1 MHEASRPSFAVTN
14 LVLIKIFLATFLYLL
29 LTWIILTLF
38 SPDRGATLF
47 YLTTG
52 YALAIVLLGGRVFLL
67 SVLIGSLTANL
78 ILGDPLFSSLI
89 GACGSAGS
97 AWLGSKLIGNI
108 NNFDKRLTRLK
119 DTLHIFVYGG
129 LIGCVISPLAGTSML
144 LIRGIIEAN
153 DIVPTMATWWL
164 GDVLGV
170 VLLTPA
176 ILLWADFIKTRR
188 TLMSNSSIF
197 EERLFELVSLFSL
210 TFLISCIIFFD
221 LGRLQLDAPKQLWLD
236 LVAEPYW
243 LFPLVIWSSLRFH
256 QRMVSILIIMIGG
269 IAIMGAYQGLG
280 AFHAEDLSASLISY
294 WGFMVILSITALLLN
309 AFLAERRE
317 VEQQLHNSILA
328 LNQMANYDALTGLPN
343 RSLLLDRL
351 QQTLAYSRRHQ
362 STFALLFIDLD
373 GFKQVNDQFGHG
385 VGDEL
390 LKAVSKRMRKELREI
405 DTLSRI
411 GGDEFVVLMQNINK
425 QELEFVAQ
433 RLLKSVAMPILIDQ
447 LSIQISAS
455 IGARLNNPDTQHDHQ
470 SLLNQV
476 DQAMY
481 RAKAAGKN
489 NYIID

>member
-1 MHEASRPSFAVTN
+1 
-14 LVLIKIFLATFLYLL
+14 
-29 LTWIILTLF
+29 
-38 SPDRGATLF
+38 
-47 YLTTG
+47 
-52 YALAIVLLGGRVFLL
+52 
-67 SVLIGSLTANL
+67 
-78 ILGDPLFSSLI
+78 
-89 GACGSAGS
+89 
-97 AWLGSKLIGNI
+97 
-108 NNFDKRLTRLK
+108 
-119 DTLHIFVYGG
+119 
-129 LIGCVISPLAGTSML
+129 ML

-153 DIVPTMATWWL
+153 DIAPTMATWWL

-210 TFLISCIIFFD
+210 TFLISCIIFSD
-221 LGRLQLDAPKQLWLD
+221 LGHLQLDAPKQLWLD

-309 AFLAERRE
+309 AFLAERKE